1 MAEVI
6 TIVNMKG
13 GVGKSTTCFNVSHAL
28 AARGKR
34 VLAIDLDHQATLTY
48 LFGQDERALEKAE
61 KTLYYSIVK
70 EKPLSSIILPGSPAL
85 IPSSIALSTVDV
97 DLMMSQ
103 NYTVGILRDRL
114 QEVQNDFDFILL
126 DCPPALNILVS
137 SALASAHFV
146 IVPVKTD
153 ILSIL
158 GIPLLL
164 DRIESIRMRSNPRLS
179 ILGILP
185 TIYNGNLNNDKEALQ
200 SLRWISEEK
209 KIPLLDPIP
218 RSTKYDK
225 AATQTTPVVLN
236 TSGDIPGVEVF
247 YTLADRIINHA

>member
-13 GVGKSTTCFNVSHAL
+13 GVGKSTTAFNLSHAL
-28 AARGKR
+28 AAREKR
-34 VLAIDLDHQATLTY
+34 VLAVDLDHQATLTY

-70 EKPLSSIILPGSPAL
+70 EKPLSSIILHSTPSL
-85 IPSSIALSTVDV
+85 IPSSIVLSTVDI
-97 DLMMSQ
+97 DLMLSQ
-103 NYTVGILRDRL
+103 NYTVNILRDRL

-126 DCPPALNILVS
+126 DCPPSLNILVS
-137 SALASAHFV
+137 SALAIAQHV
-146 IVPVKTD
+146 IIPVKTD
-153 ILSIL
+153 VLSIL
-158 GIPLLL
+158 GILLLL
-164 DRIESIRMRSNPRLS
+164 DRIEGIRMRSNHKLS

-185 TIYNGNLNNDKEALQ
+185 TMYNGNLNNDKEALQ
-200 SLRWISEEK
+200 SLKWISEEK

-225 AATQTTPVVLN
+225 AATETIPVVLK
-236 TSGDIPGVEVF
+236 SGDIPGVDVF
-247 YTLADRIINHA
+247 HKLAEQIINHA